1 MRDYSIKDLLRAVR
15 RLAATAHQS
24 DKLSKGGYKT
34 HQDHWI
40 GWLKEYDGPGY
51 YGRSDWSVDARPV
64 YQRLAHG
71 HLIVWLNEAA
81 GEDPKRI
88 RAAITAMDLPGN
100 RRKQTQAKTVAYHF
114 AWTQEATLP
123 FN

>member
-1 MRDYSIKDLLRAVR
+1 MRDYSIKELLRAVR
-15 RLAATAHQS
+15 RLPATAPQS

-51 YGRSDWSVDARPV
+51 YGRSDWSVDARAV

-71 HLIVWLNEAA
+71 HIIVWLSEAA

-88 RAAITAMDLPGN
+88 RGALNPMKRTGNCGKQNAAKSSPSDL
-100 RRKQTQAKTVAYHF
+100 TC
-114 AWTQEATLP
+114 
-123 FN
+123 